1 MTFAEVIFGLV
12 VAGTLLCMVGWPL
25 MLITSLMW
33 CVRDGERARRNAAP
47 ALGPPPA
54 EF

>member
-25 MLITSLMW
+25 M
-33 CVRDGERARRNAAP
+33 RNAAP